1 MGLDSE
7 DLSKRVRLSNAV
19 FRKCSVRAAV
29 VEDVLVHGLKTSGLF
44 QTWAAVFRHVTLRRS
59 TASCPMSLPS
69 ATPPVAGNSTA
80 RKVLFAE
87 RTRKAVV

>member
-44 QTWAAVFRHVTLRRS
+44 QTWAAVFRHVTLKGKIDRVMSDVLTERD
-59 TASCPMSLPS
+59 ASC
-69 ATPPVAGNSTA
+69 GW
-80 RKVLFAE
+80 
-87 RTRKAVV
+87 